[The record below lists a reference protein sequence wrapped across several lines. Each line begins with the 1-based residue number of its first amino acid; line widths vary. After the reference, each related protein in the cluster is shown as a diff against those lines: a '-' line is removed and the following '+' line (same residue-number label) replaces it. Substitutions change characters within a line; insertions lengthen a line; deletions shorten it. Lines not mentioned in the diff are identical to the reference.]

1 MKSLLDALQE
11 GRLIE
16 LPEADKDRS
25 LQYLGTLIEA
35 IPDFRSGLD
44 FNGAVMTREKAANT
58 GIGHGWACPH
68 GRVSTEG
75 ELFCAI
81 GWSPTGIDY
90 GAPDGNPVRIVV
102 MHYIPDS
109 QKNVYLREISG
120 LAKAIQRNPALGEL
134 SNARDLGEV
143 RHRMIDLLTAAVDS
157 ALPDVKA
164 RMIQLEAKQAVSAIA
179 ETLPPD
185 ALSALNLVPM
195 TVITAPGMKHL
206 VLAQD
211 KEIIAALESAPDI
224 AAQLSAMVPFD
235 VAGYRIIMRAVSHF
249 TGDRRLYD
257 CIASSSP
264 PRRRSNSRRWRNP

>member
-68 GRVSTEG
+68 GRVSGEG

-90 GAPDGNPVRIVV
+90 GAPDGKPVRIVV
-102 MHYIPDS
+102 MHYIPDV

-134 SNARDLGEV
+134 SNARDLSEV
-143 RHRMIDLLTAAVDS
+143 RHRLIDLLTAAVDS

-164 RMIQLEAKQAVSAIA
+164 RMIQLEAKQAVSGIV
-179 ETLPPD
+179 EYLPPD
-185 ALSALNLVPM
+185 LLASLNLVPF
-195 TVITAPGMKHL
+195 TVIVVPGTKHV
-206 VLAQD
+206 VLSQD
-211 KEIIAALESAPDI
+211 KDLMGALEGPADMAGS
-224 AAQLSAMVPFD
+224 LSAMIPFD
-235 VAGYRIIMRAVSHF
+235 VAGYRLVVRSVSTF
-249 TGDRRLYD
+249 TAERRLYD
-257 CIASSSP
+257 CIAVKLP
-264 PRRRSNSRRWRNP
+264 ATVKKDQKP